1 MRNTAEHIENLYFKV
16 RDYAETSIELYRL
29 QAIDATGS
37 IISNL
42 VTRTLFILVLA
53 TFLFFFNLSLGFFI
67 GKLLDS
73 YYLGFLIV
81 STFYLLIGVV
91 LYIMRHKWIKNPI
104 NDLVLSKLE
113 TLGAPINSPKK
124 IENNESL

>member
-1 MRNTAEHIENLYFKV
+1 MRNTAEYIENLYTKV
-16 RDYAETSIELYRL
+16 RDYAETSIELYKL

-42 VTRTLFILVLA
+42 VTRILFILVLA
-53 TFLFFFNLSLGFFI
+53 TFLFFFNLSLGFYI

-81 STFYLLIGVV
+81 STFYLLIGVI
-91 LYIMRHKWIKNPI
+91 LYFMRHKWIKNPI
-104 NDLVLSKLE
+104 NDLVLSKLQ
-113 TLGAPINSPKK
+113 TLGTPINSP
-124 IENNESL
+124 ENRK